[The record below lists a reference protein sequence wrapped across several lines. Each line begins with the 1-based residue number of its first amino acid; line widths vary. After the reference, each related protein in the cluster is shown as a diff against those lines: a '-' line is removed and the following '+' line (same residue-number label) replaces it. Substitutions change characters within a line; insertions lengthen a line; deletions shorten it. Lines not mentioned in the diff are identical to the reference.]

1 MANYTLAIN
10 WSGKDA
16 LSDTHPSK
24 VISGTDFNTE
34 FTTVKTAIN
43 TKADLNGA
51 ASEAFSVIT
60 EAVSSNTTVAAST
73 AYVTRALVGH
83 DTKIDIMKAVY
94 PLGSIFTTV
103 SDTNALATTAAEVA
117 TLMGFGTWVP
127 FGRGE
132 VLVGLDDR
140 GTTEEPVDFDTVE
153 DTGGAKTHT
162 LTTEEIPSHNH
173 ANNLRVQAGD
183 NTLVD
188 TSLIT
193 VVAGGDALD
202 HLNGNYPT
210 STDTGLTGGV
220 SDSESDDYQDT
231 VAHNNLQPYVVVYM
245 WKRTV

>member
-16 LSDTHPSK
+16 LSDTDPAK
-24 VISGTDFNTE
+24 VISGSDFNTE
-34 FTTVKTAIN
+34 FTTAKTAIN
-43 TKADLNGA
+43 TKADLNGSDA
-51 ASEAFSVIT
+51 EAFSVTT

-140 GTTEEPVDFDTVE
+140 GTTEEPV
-153 DTGGAKTHT
+153 T
-162 LTTEEIPSHNH
+162 LI
-173 ANNLRVQAGD
+173 L
-183 NTLVD
+183 
-188 TSLIT
+188 
-193 VVAGGDALD
+193 
-202 HLNGNYPT
+202 
-210 STDTGLTGGV
+210 
-220 SDSESDDYQDT
+220 
-231 VAHNNLQPYVVVYM
+231 
-245 WKRTV
+245 